1 MAVHQIFSKFGTSPD
16 LPAIV
21 FANRTSPFVKFLMQK
36 KKKNNVILNK
46 IYYKI
51 YQ

>member
-1 MAVHQIFSKFGTSPD
+1 MAVHQIFLKFGTSPD

-36 KKKNNVILNK
+36 KQKRNIKQNIS
-46 IYYKI
+46 II
-51 YQ
+51 IP